1 MWTFIKILLVAF
13 GLILLGMFAFPL
25 IGFVFQALWYLFW
38 IAVVGTMGY
47 IGYKWLTKDK
57 QTNLLED
64 KNSFALGGVD
74 SVNKAFEDFKRKHL
88 TK

>member
-25 IGFVFQALWYLFW
+25 VGFVFQALWYLFW

-64 KNSFALGGVD
+64 KNSFALGGVE